1 MSFSGMVAQVPA
13 LLANT
18 TAELEAKF
26 VKGNGRV
33 NYTLALL
40 K

>member
-1 MSFSGMVAQVPA
+1 VPA

-18 TAELEAKF
+18 TSELVTKF
-26 VKGNGRV
+26 KKGNGRV